1 MVKLGTEVRSIVSE
15 SGDRHKNI
23 TRLFM
28 CWETEDE
35 HIITVEKRIIG
46 DNDQFESF
54 LKEMIERLGKQLLD
68 HQLTQ
73 IQMKKKGRR

>member
-1 MVKLGTEVRSIVSE
+1 MAKLGTAVRSIVSE

-35 HIITVEKRIIG
+35 HIITVENRIRG
-46 DNDQFESF
+46 DNDQFEFF
-54 LKEMIERLGKQLLD
+54 LKEMIEGLRKRLLD

-73 IQMKKKGRR
+73 IQMKLK

>member
-1 MVKLGTEVRSIVSE
+1 MVKLGTEVRSIISE

-28 CWETEDE
+28 SWETEDE
-35 HIITVEKRIIG
+35 HIIIALKRTRG

-54 LKEMIERLGKQLLD
+54 LKETIERLRKQLLD

-73 IQMKKKGRR
+73 IQMKKK

>member
-1 MVKLGTEVRSIVSE
+1 MVKLGTEVRSIISE

-28 CWETEDE
+28 SWETADE
-35 HIITVEKRIIG
+35 HIIIALKRTRG
-46 DNDQFESF
+46 DNDKFESF
-54 LKEMIERLGKQLLD
+54 LKETIERLRKQLLD

-73 IQMKKKGRR
+73 IQMKKK